1 MKTGFSQAT
10 SRLNQVLL
18 AAGLA
23 TLAIPS
29 PAVAQAQTMRQY
41 QFGVVDDEV
50 RLVMKEVAQPTPG
63 ANEVLVR
70 VRATSLNRRD
80 LSILQSQY
88 GGGNPRTG
96 LVPLSD
102 GAGEVIGVGPG
113 VTRFEV
119 GDRVAGIFFASWV
132 DGRPSART
140 NASARGGA
148 IDGMLSEMIVGHEDG
163 LVEIPEHLSFI
174 EAATLPCAGVTAWNA
189 LFKHGGLVEDDFVL
203 LEGTGGVSIFG
214 LQFSVAA
221 GARPIITSSSDEK
234 LVRAREMGAYGTVN
248 YRTNTEWQ
256 DEVRAITGNAGVT
269 QVLEVGGRDTLPKAI
284 RALGYG
290 GHIAIIG
297 GLSGFANAMPIGSFI
312 GRSVKVTGI
321 YVGSRADFE
330 AMNAFITQHQLRPLV
345 DKVFTF
351 DNAPA
356 AYDHMA
362 SGNHMGKIVIASF

>member
-1 MKTGFSQAT
+1 
-10 SRLNQVLL
+10 
-18 AAGLA
+18 
-23 TLAIPS
+23 
-29 PAVAQAQTMRQY
+29 
-41 QFGVVDDEV
+41 
-50 RLVMKEVAQPTPG
+50 
-63 ANEVLVR
+63 
-70 VRATSLNRRD
+70 
-80 LSILQSQY
+80 
-88 GGGNPRTG
+88 
-96 LVPLSD
+96 
-102 GAGEVIGVGPG
+102 
-113 VTRFEV
+113 
-119 GDRVAGIFFASWV
+119 
-132 DGRPSART
+132 
-140 NASARGGA
+140 
-148 IDGMLSEMIVGHEDG
+148 
-163 LVEIPEHLSFI
+163 
-174 EAATLPCAGVTAWNA
+174 VTAWNA

-312 GRSVKVTGI
+312 GRSVQVTGI